1 MKNTLILF
9 MMLVGINTAF
19 AQQIIFQDGFEGGQ
33 FNPSFWTARP
43 SIAGAAGGRVEV
55 VNSIPNARTGTFS
68 TFIGRTSD
76 GQSTTNALDLR
87 LDLSGRTQVELRFWL
102 RDFFDENDTD
112 EGLYFS
118 SDGGQSFIQVATFGI
133 DNETEDIYLDPPPID
148 VDALAAAKG
157 LALTSTFV
165 IRFQQIGTRDF
176 NGSAGADGFIIDD
189 VSVTVPQVEY
199 ARLPFTDGFEDGV
212 FRPMWHESNASEPA
226 IGQVTAPVFAP
237 SRRGGRVEVVNSN
250 PSARTGT
257 FSAFVG
263 RSTDGELTTNALDLR
278 LNLAGH
284 TEVELRYW
292 LRDFFDQI
300 QQGEGLYFS
309 DNGGQS
315 FVQVA
320 PFDIEN
326 ETEDVYLDP
335 PPVDVD
341 ALAKASGLS
350 LTSTFVIRF
359 QQIGSRDFNG
369 SAGANGFIIDDVSV
383 AVPQIEYA
391 LLPLN
396 EGFETGTFR
405 PMWHEGNP
413 SEPAV
418 GEVTAPVFAPSRRGG
433 RVEVVNSTSSART
446 GMHSAYIGRSTD
458 GQSTTNVLDLRLY
471 LSGNTQVELQFWLKD
486 FFDETQQQ
494 EGLYFSDDSGKNFV
508 QVLGFDP
515 SSRPDNQY
523 TQQTVDVDAL
533 AAANGL
539 TLSSTFVIRFQ
550 QIGTGDFNGSGGA
563 DGFIIDDVS
572 VNGNS
577 TSILEENDVVP
588 SVFIVYQNH
597 PNPFNP
603 STQISFALPSAQK
616 VTLKVFDLTGKE
628 VATLL
633 RNEQKATGVHT
644 MTFDAQHLPSGI
656 YLYRLQADEFVETKR
671 MVLLR

>member
-1 MKNTLILF
+1 P
-9 MMLVGINTAF
+9 
-19 AQQIIFQDGFEGGQ
+19 E
-33 FNPSFWTARP
+33 
-43 SIAGAAGGRVEV
+43 
-55 VNSIPNARTGTFS
+55 
-68 TFIGRTSD
+68 
-76 GQSTTNALDLR
+76 
-87 LDLSGRTQVELRFWL
+87 
-102 RDFFDENDTD
+102 

-118 SDGGQSFIQVATFGI
+118 SDGGQNFLPVATFGI

-189 VSVTVPQVEY
+189 VSVTVPQIEY

-212 FRPMWHESNASEPA
+212 FRPMWYESNASEPA
-226 IGQVTAPVFAP
+226 VGQVTAPVFAP
-237 SRRGGRVEVVNSN
+237 SRRSGRVEVVNSN
-250 PSARTGT
+250 PNARTGT
-257 FSAFVG
+257 FSAFIG
-263 RSTDGELTTNALDLR
+263 RWTDGELTTNALDLR

-284 TEVELRYW
+284 TQVELRYW

-335 PPVDVD
+335 PPIDVD
-341 ALAKASGLS
+341 ALAKANGLS

-383 AVPQIEYA
+383 TVPQIEYV
-391 LLPLN
+391 LLPFD
-396 EGFETGTFR
+396 EGFETGVFR

-433 RVEVVNSTSSART
+433 RVEVVNFAANART
-446 GMHSAYIGRSTD
+446 GMHSVHMGRSFD
-458 GQSTTNVLDLRLY
+458 GQSTTNALDLRLN
-471 LSGNTQVELQFWLKD
+471 LSGNTQVELRFWLKD

-523 TQQTVDVDAL
+523 TQQPVDVDAL
-533 AAANGL
+533 AATNGL
-539 TLSSTFVIRFQ
+539 TLSSAFVIRFQ
-550 QIGTGDFNGSGGA
+550 QIGASDFNGDGGA
-563 DGFIIDDVS
+563 DGFIIDDIS
-572 VNGNS
+572 IIGNS
-577 TSILEENDVVP
+577 TSVSEQNDAVP
-588 SVFIVYQNH
+588 ETFTVFQNH

-603 STQISFALPSAQK
+603 STQISFALPSAQR

-633 RNEQKATGVHT
+633 RNEHRAAGVHVL
-644 MTFDAQHLPSGI
+644 TFEAQHLPSGV
-656 YLYRLQADEFVETKR
+656 YLYRLHAGELVETKK
-671 MVLLR
+671 MLLVR